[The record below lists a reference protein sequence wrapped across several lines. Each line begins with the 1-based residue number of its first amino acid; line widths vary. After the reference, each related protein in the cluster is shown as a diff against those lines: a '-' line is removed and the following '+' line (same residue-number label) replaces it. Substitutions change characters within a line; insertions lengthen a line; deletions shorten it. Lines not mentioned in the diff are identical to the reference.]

1 MQIENLSVT
10 LSVLSAMVTPAVL
23 ILASSSLVLATSN
36 RLSRA
41 IDRTRTITERVTEEA
56 KDEERTLLPE
66 ERELLLQQLGR
77 TARRAKLLTR
87 ALTRL
92 YTALAIFI
100 ATSMAIGV
108 VAVTGVAYAWIAL
121 LLGFVGA
128 LLQNRSSLLLILESR
143 IALTAVFDEM
153 EYVQRLGQRYAPPN
167 NLVERPRRPP
177 QLLNEQVA
185 LLREQR
191 ALLVLRLF
199 RHPLADG
206 AGAVHGARQAVA
218 GGQHERAAGQD
229 EHRRRHHRRKHAE
242 RDGQVLDLH
251 GRRGP
256 GGSGTS
262 CKLPRRPRAGNRP
275 RTHAAPP
282 ERGVRTGRWMC
293 V

>member
-41 IDRTRTITERVTEEA
+41 VDRTRTISERVTEEA

-66 ERELLLQQLGR
+66 ERDLLVQQLGR

-128 LLQNRSSLLLILESR
+128 LLLFWSSVLLILESR

-167 NLVERPRRPP
+167 NLVERPRRP
-177 QLLNEQVA
+177 
-185 LLREQR
+185 RW
-191 ALLVLRLF
+191 
-199 RHPLADG
+199 
-206 AGAVHGARQAVA
+206 
-218 GGQHERAAGQD
+218 
-229 EHRRRHHRRKHAE
+229 RRR
-242 RDGQVLDLH
+242 
-251 GRRGP
+251 
-256 GGSGTS
+256 
-262 CKLPRRPRAGNRP
+262 
-275 RTHAAPP
+275 
-282 ERGVRTGRWMC
+282 
-293 V
+293 